1 MAGERCE
8 AFEYKEPDEMKLA
21 AYYRKTA
28 SLPLVSKIMLSLYED
43 PVKREAQLKAH
54 CDEVEERAA
63 LRKINSTLPMQ
74 EAEDPTKHMRKTS
87 YMATKQNVC
96 VTEKQICSNLPRF
109 RFPFPPVSP
118 SSPSPFLFHRPDDE
132 ERACG

>member
-8 AFEYKEPDEMKLA
+8 AFEYKEPDDMKLA

-43 PVKREAQLKAH
+43 PAKREAQLKSH

-63 LRKINSTLPMQ
+63 MRKINSLLPMH
-74 EAEDPTKHMRKTS
+74 EAEDPTKHVHKTS

-96 VTEKQICSNLPRF
+96 STGSMFAL
-109 RFPFPPVSP
+109 
-118 SSPSPFLFHRPDDE
+118 
-132 ERACG
+132 